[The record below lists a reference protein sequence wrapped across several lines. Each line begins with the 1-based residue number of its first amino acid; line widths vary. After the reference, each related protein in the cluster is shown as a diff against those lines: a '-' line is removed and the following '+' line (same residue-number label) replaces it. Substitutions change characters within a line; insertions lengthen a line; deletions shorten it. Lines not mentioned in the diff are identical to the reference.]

1 VYFLQN
7 AEGAG
12 LAPFDCW
19 LALRGLKTMALRQ
32 ERQADN
38 CLKLA
43 HYLAKHPLVKRINY
57 AGGCA
62 GRRACRCPALLSR
75 PGRPCCLWSCACQA
89 VHLRPPPAPTSP
101 STRQACPATLGTT
114 STGGS
119 AAAAAAC

>member
-38 CLKLA
+38 CMKLA
-43 HYLAKHPLVKRINY
+43 QYLAKHPLVKRINY
-57 AGGCA
+57 AGGGA
-62 GRRACRCPALLSR
+62 LLQGRRALLQGRRARPVRQRTARCL
-75 PGRPCCLWSCACQA
+75 C
-89 VHLRPPPAPTSP
+89 
-101 STRQACPATLGTT
+101 
-114 STGGS
+114 
-119 AAAAAAC
+119 